1 MQSTASRILGG
12 VRFVHARLMAAGFA
26 LALLAAGC
34 TTDGTPGPTATSGVS
49 AGRNATIAFESVDGP
64 PVRLYQTFVS
74 TLAEEATARRVQVVS
89 RNGPAEYRIRIYLA
103 AQVEGRRTR
112 ISWVWDVYDA
122 ERRRALRISGE
133 DAGERKGADGWSA
146 ADDPMMRRM
155 ARASLDQLV
164 AFLEQGPPPA
174 VTEPPLG
181 PDGDGTPV
189 AAAPAPDALA
199 LVDQLR

>member
-12 VRFVHARLMAAGFA
+12 VRLVHACRIAAGFA
-26 LALLAAGC
+26 LALLAVGC
-34 TTDGTPGPTATSGVS
+34 TTDGAPGPTASVS

-89 RNGPAEYRIRIYLA
+89 RTAAAEYRIRIYLA

-122 ERRRALRISGE
+122 EKRRALRISGE
-133 DAGERKGADGWSA
+133 DAGERKGTDGWSA

-155 ARASLDQLV
+155 ARTSLDQLA
-164 AFLEQGPPPA
+164 AFLETGPSPVAEPPA
-174 VTEPPLG
+174 TPS
-181 PDGDGTPV
+181 GDGTPV
-189 AAAPAPDALA
+189 AAAPMPDALA
-199 LVDQLR
+199 LVTQPR